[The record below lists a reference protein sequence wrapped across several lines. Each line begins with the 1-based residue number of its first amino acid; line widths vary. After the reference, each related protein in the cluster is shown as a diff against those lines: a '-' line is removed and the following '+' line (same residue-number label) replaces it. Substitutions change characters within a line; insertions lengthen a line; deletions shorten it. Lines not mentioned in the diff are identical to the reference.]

1 MDYEMG
7 YWSSWPSLPL
17 QATPLGWGQ
26 RVVVQMVES
35 SWLVKKVVRQKEKKK
50 IPSIFLRCKKSG
62 VVMSSTEDELVR
74 QLAQHTD
81 LSSLASFNS
90 SIHPYQFDFIIEH
103 ERGIKL
109 FGIPLFSHKSLW
121 PIIDPSHY
129 QSISGKKLSI
139 PISLENYPLPDFD
152 WQWQWDR
159 WYVFMF
165 NDVDPHGWMYSNVF
179 FQCAKW
185 KGKYYFGNT
194 VRKRIWIRLRKKC
207 SP

>member
-1 MDYEMG
+1 M
-7 YWSSWPSLPL
+7 
-17 QATPLGWGQ
+17 Q
-26 RVVVQMVES
+26 
-35 SWLVKKVVRQKEKKK
+35 
-50 IPSIFLRCKKSG
+50 KSG

-129 QSISGKKLSI
+129 QSINGKKLSI
-139 PISLENYPLPDFD
+139 PISLENYPYQTLI
-152 WQWQWDR
+152 
-159 WYVFMF
+159 
-165 NDVDPHGWMYSNVF
+165 
-179 FQCAKW
+179 
-185 KGKYYFGNT
+185 GNGNGT
-194 VRKRIWIRLRKKC
+194 AGTSLC
-207 SP
+207 STTSTRTGGCTQTCFSSAPSGRVNTILATQ

>member
-1 MDYEMG
+1 MAG
-7 YWSSWPSLPL
+7 K
-17 QATPLGWGQ
+17 
-26 RVVVQMVES
+26 ES
-35 SWLVKKVVRQKEKKK
+35 CETEEKK
-50 IPSIFLRCKKSG
+50 FLQSFYDAKSG

-129 QSISGKKLSI
+129 QASTARNCRS
-139 PISLENYPLPDFD
+139 PYPLKTTY
-152 WQWQWDR
+152 R
-159 WYVFMF
+159 T
-165 NDVDPHGWMYSNVF
+165 SI
-179 FQCAKW
+179 
-185 KGKYYFGNT
+185 GNGNGT
-194 VRKRIWIRLRKKC
+194 AGTSLCSTTSTRTGGCTQTCFPVRQVEG
-207 SP
+207 

>member
-26 RVVVQMVES
+26 IVVVQMVES
-35 SWLVKKVVRQKEKKK
+35 SWLVKKVVRQKEK
-50 IPSIFLRCKKSG
+50 IPSIFYDAKSG

-139 PISLENYPLPDFD
+139 PISLENYPY
-152 WQWQWDR
+152 R
-159 WYVFMF
+159 T
-165 NDVDPHGWMYSNVF
+165 SI
-179 FQCAKW
+179 
-185 KGKYYFGNT
+185 GNGNGT
-194 VRKRIWIRLRKKC
+194 AGTSLCSTTSTRTGGCTQTCFPVRQVEG
-207 SP
+207 